1 MSNYIGN
8 SPGVGQDQLFVYS
21 PASGA
26 TTLSGADLR
35 GISLAYTIGEPFVE
49 VQVNGTILAPSD
61 YTATTGN
68 TIVLTSG
75 SFNAGDLVVVRA
87 RSALSLANTYTQSAA
102 DALLALKADL
112 PGVWTTSAFSS
123 ITASVGTITG
133 ASSVLKYKKIGS
145 VCFISTVVS
154 ITNNGTGS
162 GTLNLNGMPYAA
174 AGPNHAMFHGRENG
188 VSGKSLHGIVAAGA
202 TTMAV
207 FDYANIYPAATNAQI
222 IMAGSYEIA
231 P

>member
-8 SPGVGQDQLFVYS
+8 SPGIGQDQLYVYS

-26 TTLSGADLR
+26 TTLSGADMR
-35 GISLAYTIGEPFVE
+35 GISLAYTVGEPFVE

-87 RSALSLANTYTQSAA
+87 RSALSLANTYTQVAA
-102 DALLALKADL
+102 DALLALKADI
-112 PGVWTTSAFSS
+112 PGAWTSAALVATPSTGA
-123 ITASVGTITG
+123 ITTASGTIR
-133 ASSVLKYKKIGS
+133 YKKVGS
-145 VCFISTVVS
+145 LCFFTISYS
-154 ITNNGTGS
+154 IVANGTGATAIS
-162 GTLNLNGMPYAA
+162 MILPYTAISNGLVS
-174 AGPNHAMFHGRENG
+174 GRENSVTG
-188 VSGKSLHGIVAAGA
+188 SLLQGLI
-202 TTMAV
+202 
-207 FDYANIYPAATNAQI
+207 TNASANMTVYTYNNQYPGGNGTFLI
-222 IMAGSYEIA
+222 LSGVYEIA